1 MTSKR
6 NAAIS
11 KLIRNIQ
18 KRDGSQVAF
27 DVEKITLAIHKSMI
41 ASNEGSIEE
50 AAMIANKVVADVVR
64 ISKKI

>member
-18 KRDGSQVAF
+18 KRDGSQVGF

-41 ASNEGSIEE
+41 A
-50 AAMIANKVVADVVR
+50 
-64 ISKKI
+64 